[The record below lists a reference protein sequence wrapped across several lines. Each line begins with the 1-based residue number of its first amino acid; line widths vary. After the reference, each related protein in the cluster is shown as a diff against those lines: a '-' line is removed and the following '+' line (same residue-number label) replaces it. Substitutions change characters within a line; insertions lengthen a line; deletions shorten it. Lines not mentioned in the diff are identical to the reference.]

1 VACSL
6 GVEVNLL
13 QQYQVGFGAGKEL
26 DDAAQLQTT
35 INVPINNPNRGLRP
49 RHRTAWREIANF
61 DVLIVAHNHVVMFRV
76 EGSQA
81 EAAESF
87 SEDLRATAK
96 VR

>member
-1 VACSL
+1 VACSP
-6 GVEVNLL
+6 GIEINLL
-13 QQYQVGFGAGKEL
+13 QQYQVGFGAGKEF

-35 INVPINNPNRGLRP
+35 INVPINNPNRGMRP
-49 RHRTAWREIANF
+49 RHWTAWRKIANF
-61 DVLIVAHNHVVMFRV
+61 DVLIVAHSHVLLFRV

-81 EAAESF
+81 EAVEPF

>member
-1 VACSL
+1 MACSPRI
-6 GVEVNLL
+6 EINLL

-35 INVPINNPNRGLRP
+35 INVPINNPNRGMLP
-49 RHRTAWREIANF
+49 RHWTAWRKTANF
-61 DVLIVAHNHVVMFRV
+61 DVLIVAHSHVVMFRC

-87 SEDLRATAK
+87 SEDLRVTAK